1 MRFLHA
7 NDRPGVHAPSL
18 YAETAGAPP
27 ERAPLRGE
35 ARAEVAVIGGGYAG
49 LSAALHLAMR
59 GVDVALLE
67 AHRLGWGASGRNGGQ
82 LSYGPRIDIRAYE
95 RRLGAA
101 AAARIWALSTEATRL
116 VKRLIA
122 NHAIDCELRPGH
134 LEAAWREA
142 DAREMAEYAEHVAAR
157 YGHPSIR
164 PLDRDETRA
173 RIRSPAYVGGLEDGE
188 GGHLHPLRLALG
200 LARAAARAG
209 VRLHERSEARA
220 VEPRPDGVTLRTAEG
235 TLRADRM
242 LLACNGYLDGLD
254 RRVAARVMP
263 LNNFIVATEP
273 LGDRNP
279 LPGGECAADSK
290 FVLNYFRP
298 TPDGRLL
305 FGGGETYSERFP
317 ADIRALVRRPLARV
331 FPQLKDV
338 ALTHGWGGTLAITR
352 SRAPLFMTLDA
363 RRLAIG
369 GWSGAGV
376 HMAIMGGRIAADALC
391 GDGRDWAAMARA
403 AAPPFPGGDRLR
415 PLLLR
420 AAMAWYALRDRA

>member
-7 NDRPGVHAPSL
+7 NDRPGAHAPSL
-18 YAETAGAPP
+18 YAETAGPTP
-27 ERAPLRGE
+27 EHPPLRGD
-35 ARAEVAVIGGGYAG
+35 ARAAVAVVGGGYAG
-49 LSAALHLAMR
+49 LSAALHLARR

-82 LSYGPRIDIRAYE
+82 LSYGPRSDIRDYE
-95 RRLGAA
+95 RRLGAEP
-101 AAARIWALSTEATRL
+101 AARIWTLSTEATHL
-116 VKRLIA
+116 VRRLIA
-122 NHAIDCELRPGH
+122 QHEIECELRPGH

-142 DAREMAEYAEHVAAR
+142 DAREMAEYAEHVATR
-157 YGHPSIR
+157 YGHASIR

-188 GGHLHPLRLALG
+188 GGHLDPLKLALG
-200 LARAAARAG
+200 LARVAAAAG
-209 VRLHERSEARA
+209 ARLHERSEVRA
-220 VEPRPDGVTLRTAEG
+220 IEARPDGVVLRTAEA
-235 TLRADRM
+235 TLRAERI

-263 LNNFIVATEP
+263 INNFVVATEP

-279 LPGGECAADSK
+279 LPAGDCVADSK

-298 TPDGRLL
+298 TADGRLL
-305 FGGGETYSERFP
+305 FGGGETYSARFP
-317 ADIRALVRRPLARV
+317 ADVRAFVRRPLARV
-331 FPQLKDV
+331 FPQLADV
-338 ALTHGWGGTLAITR
+338 PITHGWGGTLAITR
-352 SRAPLFMTLDA
+352 TRAPLFLALDE

-376 HMAIMGGRIAADALC
+376 HMAVMGGRIAADALA
-391 GDGRDWAAMARA
+391 GDGRDWAAMAAA
-403 AAPPFPGGDRLR
+403 AAPAFPGGDRLR

-420 AAMAWYALRDRA
+420 AAMAWYALRDRL

>member
-7 NDRPGVHAPSL
+7 NDRPGVHAPSW
-18 YAETAGAPP
+18 YAETARPAP
-27 ERAPLRGE
+27 ERPALRGE
-35 ARAEVAVIGGGYAG
+35 VRAEVCVVGGGYAG
-49 LSAALHLAMR
+49 LSAALRLVRA
-59 GVDVALLE
+59 GVSVALLE

-82 LSYGPRIDIRAYE
+82 LSFGPRADIRLYE
-95 RRLGAA
+95 RWVGRED
-101 AAARIWALSTEATRL
+101 AARIWEIGAEANRL

-122 NHAIDCELRPGH
+122 EHGIPCDLRPGH
-134 LEAAWREA
+134 LEAAWRRRDAEDFEA
-142 DAREMAEYAEHVAAR
+142 YAEHVAAR

-164 PLDRDETRA
+164 AVPRDEFRA
-173 RIRSPAYVGGLEDGE
+173 RVASPRYEGGLEDGE
-188 GGHLHPLRLALG
+188 GGHLHPLNLALG
-200 LARAAARAG
+200 LAGAAAAAG
-209 VRLHERSEARA
+209 ARLHERSEVVALESGR
-220 VEPRPDGVTLRTAEG
+220 VRTAEG
-235 TLRADRM
+235 AVRAERV

-273 LGDRNP
+273 LGGRRAAP
-279 LPGGECAADSK
+279 IPGGECVADSK

-317 ADIRALVRRPLARV
+317 ADIRAFVRGPLAAV
-331 FPQLKDV
+331 FPQLRDV
-338 ALTHGWGGTLAITR
+338 RLTHGWGGTLAITR
-352 SRAPLFMTLDA
+352 SRAPLFLRLDA
-363 RRLAIG
+363 RTLSIG

-376 HMAIMGGRIAADALC
+376 HMATMGGRIAAEALLGRSDAWDVL
-391 GDGRDWAAMARA
+391 ARA

-420 AAMAWYALRDRA
+420 AAMAWYALRDRF